1 MAALWRPVPGRLQS
15 VSVAD
20 KDHIWGVTLDFQ
32 LCKFNPQT
40 KQWQL
45 VSVTTESLNRARIS
59 ASSNQSTQSSAST
72 LSFAT
77 KNASTPG
84 SPAMTRANSTSSI
97 LGADAQGDTTIQV
110 SAASDGTVVRLD
122 RSLKSWYLIAP
133 QNHSH
138 VDYEKGVIWID
149 LGHFWKCVSVAS
161 ISQIW
166 GLSDC
171 GDIYYGT
178 SDRFAL
184 LEHAITSG
192 AGYSKPAF
200 THISVGH
207 DNVVLATDA
216 HSGTVFRLKLHPTG
230 ACPPV
235 WTALSGTG
243 PGSSSLHIV
252 NCSLSAVDFIV
263 GVAKDGR
270 VYRYSHSDWVPLG
283 GGAKLDNVGVGI
295 DGYVLGVDRDGDL
308 FGCQLE
314 STTPV
319 VPLLERTW
327 TRDWPQKVVKDG
339 EQSVPGSPQAP
350 NAPSLLNT
358 PRQQGMSRSP
368 RELFE
373 LASTSARESASAQ
386 RSRFPAGES
395 SVDTSKRR
403 MPGFERSNSQTSK
416 RSYAS
421 DMARPKTPTGLIL
434 SQPSTPILSPPPQ
447 SQEDNLLDS
456 TRKAPTTP
464 GIPTKSPLR
473 IKTKGMSASNLGR
486 VEDHGDSY
494 FTSKP
499 ITTIGPRS
507 DLSPLTSFPL
517 DGNPYAAGSK
527 PSSNHS
533 AVHTPI
539 TPQSDN
545 IISTSSRLLG
555 SYNLLSIPS
564 HHSITSPNDAVD
576 EVLSAEVVP
585 RVDGSTPLPSSTS
598 SSDNNILSGASPA
611 TVRSGVMEHQ
621 RAGGEANVESSQGLS
636 SPAIANG
643 SGIDVELTDR
653 LENRDIHREHPS
665 AAVGYA
671 LEVDARYTLPPP
683 LSSPPALFHQAAAAG
698 VVPSSLSMDVNRLDH
713 DKGEWVEGANG
724 LGDDVT
730 MGVNLGGQEVHREG
744 DADGGYVWN
753 HGDTDDTGV
762 RDPRPKKLGKD
773 KKEWC
778 MPLSHLEPSA
788 STSFQ
793 PLRPSSRTPPF
804 STEDYHHQQTAYFGQ
819 QQDHYTNGQPR
830 TPSFFYWNKQELG
843 ESDNRQYQDP
853 SNPDYLQAPHPDLL
867 SQHRPSDTSEVLML
881 QQQEFLR
888 QTRLRSQPSSVVI
901 ENDPHLRS
909 LSEKSEVLLQ
919 DPLTTTSSFSSD
931 HPPQGQPQYQDIP
944 PSDDNSESEEMP
956 RKNKNKNKNKNQNQK
971 RRGSTFFSTTP
982 LDDDDDPPSRHS
994 YSSLHLQNYLDT
1006 LATNPMNNSSNSNN
1020 NSNNNS
1026 RMSLS
1031 IGMRPLDIN
1040 NGGIPSSANP
1050 ANNAGAFNL
1059 NSGRTPYKYLV
1070 GPERQISANS
1080 TNASASASTSTGGI
1094 QGEDAHGRW
1103 VGSPTATDP
1112 RVAIFDPSEV
1122 KKSRCCI
1129 IL

>member
-1 MAALWRPVPGRLQS
+1 MAALWHPVPGRLQS

-72 LSFAT
+72 SSFAT
-77 KNASTPG
+77 KKFSSLLPALGRTSTSPAVLSRSSSPNPSQPHQQQQQLRKGATFNVISASTPG

-252 NCSLSAVDFIV
+252 NCSLSAVDFVV

-395 SVDTSKRR
+395 SVDTS
-403 MPGFERSNSQTSK
+403 S
-416 RSYAS
+416 
-421 DMARPKTPTGLIL
+421 
-434 SQPSTPILSPPPQ
+434 
-447 SQEDNLLDS
+447 
-456 TRKAPTTP
+456 
-464 GIPTKSPLR
+464 
-473 IKTKGMSASNLGR
+473 R

-611 TVRSGVMEHQ
+611 AVRSGVMEHQ
-621 RAGGEANVESSQGLS
+621 RAGGEANVESSEGLS

-730 MGVNLGGQEVHREG
+730 TGVNLGGQEVHREG

-793 PLRPSSRTPPF
+793 PLRPSSKTPPF
-804 STEDYHHQQTAYFGQ
+804 STEDYHHQQTAYFG

-853 SNPDYLQAPHPDLL
+853 INPDYLQAPHPDLL

-931 HPPQGQPQYQDIP
+931 HPPQDQPQHQDIP

-1006 LATNPMNNSSNSNN
+1006 LATNPINNSSNSNN

-1040 NGGIPSSANP
+1040 NSGIPSSANP